1 VINQISTEKPT
12 EAALNQAATL
22 LQPSERRSANWDLQ
36 NAVPNYVS
44 LILSQGG
51 SAIFALAS
59 VLFLTHFIGKE
70 GYGGVVAVIAASQI
84 VQILVNWTGFA
95 VVRFG
100 VDEFVETGHITRTF
114 WLRLLVLLPN
124 LLLVFLLSRFWFQP
138 LAQWLKL
145 SNEVFGLLI
154 LHFVSSTLWL
164 HLQFSLQGAKMPK
177 TQGILLTIE
186 RVLIFFGLLICWG
199 LGQLTALNAVFCYAV
214 VPLSMTAVGFWL
226 LRKVIFGDFSLS
238 WNITKDL
245 LKYSIPLLPFSLIGY
260 FSSGYVDAVFVS
272 SFLSTG
278 ELGVYWVAST
288 ISGQI
293 LQLPTLANSLLIPL
307 FITLNRESQTQKTQQ
322 FFKHILPSLT
332 LFWGLFCN
340 LTAFLSYFLFP
351 LVFKKEFVGAIPPF
365 WILLSMSVLG
375 LPVLIG
381 YSALSHA
388 TSKTYISMI
397 AALVSAAANFIF
409 NLWLIPQYG
418 MIGCAWA
425 TAMSYLASV
434 VMFAALL
441 KRENLMPI
449 SWLFQAILP
458 ALGGAV
464 SFTLTNNPFWS
475 LFVCLIITAFVFYTH
490 YSSLQTTFGFV
501 KNFRKNK
508 PEMRRAEC

>member
-1 VINQISTEKPT
+1 
-12 EAALNQAATL
+12 
-22 LQPSERRSANWDLQ
+22 
-36 NAVPNYVS
+36 
-44 LILSQGG
+44 
-51 SAIFALAS
+51 
-59 VLFLTHFIGKE
+59 
-70 GYGGVVAVIAASQI
+70 
-84 VQILVNWTGFA
+84 
-95 VVRFG
+95 
-100 VDEFVETGHITRTF
+100 
-114 WLRLLVLLPN
+114 
-124 LLLVFLLSRFWFQP
+124 
-138 LAQWLKL
+138 
-145 SNEVFGLLI
+145 
-154 LHFVSSTLWL
+154 
-164 HLQFSLQGAKMPK
+164 
-177 TQGILLTIE
+177 
-186 RVLIFFGLLICWG
+186 
-199 LGQLTALNAVFCYAV
+199 
-214 VPLSMTAVGFWL
+214 
-226 LRKVIFGDFSLS
+226 
-238 WNITKDL
+238 
-245 LKYSIPLLPFSLIGY
+245 
-260 FSSGYVDAVFVS
+260 
-272 SFLSTG
+272 
-278 ELGVYWVAST
+278 
-288 ISGQI
+288 
-293 LQLPTLANSLLIPL
+293 
-307 FITLNRESQTQKTQQ
+307 
-322 FFKHILPSLT
+322 LPSLT